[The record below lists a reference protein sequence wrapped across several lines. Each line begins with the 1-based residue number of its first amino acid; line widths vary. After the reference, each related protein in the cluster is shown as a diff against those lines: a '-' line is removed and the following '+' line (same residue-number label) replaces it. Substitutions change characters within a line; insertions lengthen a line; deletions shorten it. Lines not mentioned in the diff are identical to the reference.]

1 MSRSLKMAFDDLFLN
16 SFSVSLI
23 LRALVAKITIM
34 ENPNDLICK
43 IAISLI
49 PGIGSITARTLI
61 SYVGSIEGVF
71 GEKEKNLLK
80 IPGIGEIN
88 AQRIAAAQNDALD
101 QAKREIDFIEK
112 NQIQSYFYL
121 DENYPARLKGCTDA
135 PIIFYYKGNANLNES
150 RIISVVGTRNAT
162 NYGKEICDEMIKN
175 FSGRKY
181 PLVVVS
187 GLAYGIDIQAHK
199 SCLKYNV
206 PTVGVL
212 AHGLDTIYPS
222 LHSSIAHK
230 MLENGGLL
238 SDFPSETRIDRQNFL
253 RRNRIIAGLADA
265 TIIVESAEKGGALV
279 TADIANSYNRD
290 VFAFPGRSTDVYSRG
305 CNKLIKLN
313 EAVLVESFAD
323 IEKAMNW
330 DVKIPTN
337 KTVQA
342 SLFVELTSDEQKLI
356 DLLKS
361 TDRFI
366 DEMTMET
373 KLPMSKVSALLLGLE
388 FKGLVMS
395 LPGKMYRLK

>member
-1 MSRSLKMAFDDLFLN
+1 MYFSEDLLY
-16 SFSVSLI
+16 
-23 LRALVAKITIM
+23 
-34 ENPNDLICK
+34 K

-49 PGIGSITARTLI
+49 PGIGSVTARNLI
-61 SYVGSIEGVF
+61 AYVGSVEGIF
-71 GEKEKNLLK
+71 REKEKNLLK

-88 AQRIAAAQNDALD
+88 AQRIVNQDVMD
-101 QAKREIDFIEK
+101 QAKKEVDFIHK
-112 NQIQSYFYL
+112 NQIRPYFYL
-121 DENYPARLKGCTDA
+121 DENYPTRLKNCSDA
-135 PIIFYYKGNANLNES
+135 PIILYFKGNANLNES
-150 RIISVVGTRNAT
+150 RVISIVGTRNAT
-162 NYGKEICDEMIKN
+162 NYGREVCDELIRNFAEKN
-175 FSGRKY
+175 Y
-181 PLVVVS
+181 PILVVS
-187 GLAYGIDIQAHK
+187 GLAYGIDVQAHK

-212 AHGLDTIYPS
+212 AHGLDTVYPS
-222 LHSSIAHK
+222 LHASIAAK

-313 EAVLVESFAD
+313 EAVLIESQGD

-330 DVKIPTN
+330 DLKAN
-337 KTVQA
+337 QGKAVQT
-342 SLFVELTSDEQKLI
+342 SLFVELTSEEQKLV
-356 DLLKS
+356 DLLKGG
-361 TDRFI
+361 DRFI
-366 DEMTMET
+366 DEMTIET

-388 FKGLVMS
+388 FSGLVSS

>member
-1 MSRSLKMAFDDLFLN
+1 
-16 SFSVSLI
+16 
-23 LRALVAKITIM
+23 M
-34 ENPNDLICK
+34 EQPNDLTYK
-43 IAISLI
+43 IAISFI

-71 GEKEKNLLK
+71 REKEKNLLK

-88 AQRIAAAQNDALD
+88 AQRIAAAQNDALA
-101 QAKREIDFIEK
+101 QAKREIEFIEK
-112 NQIQSYFYL
+112 NQIQAYFYL
-121 DENYPARLKGCTDA
+121 DEGFPIRLKGCHDA
-135 PIIFYYKGNANLNES
+135 PIILYYKGHADLNES
-150 RIISVVGTRNAT
+150 RVISIVGTRNAT
-162 NYGKEICDEMIKN
+162 NYGKEICDELIRN
-175 FSGRKY
+175 FAEKGYRI
-181 PLVVVS
+181 LIVS
-187 GLAYGIDIQAHK
+187 GLAYGIDVQAHK

-222 LHSSIAHK
+222 LHAPIAHK
-230 MLENGGLL
+230 MMENGGLL

-265 TIIVESAEKGGALV
+265 TIIIESAEKGGALV

-290 VFAFPGRSTDVYSRG
+290 VFAFPGRSTDLYSRG

-313 EAVLVESFAD
+313 EAVLVENQAD

-330 DVKIPTN
+330 DVKSN
-337 KTVQA
+337 QGRAVQT
-342 SLFVELTSDEQKLI
+342 SLFIEMTPEEQKLV
-356 DLLKS
+356 DLLKIG
-361 TDRFI
+361 DRFI

-388 FKGLVMS
+388 FKGLIVS